1 LIGFAGVRRIHQRA
15 VNNRSSL
22 EDEIMKRANI
32 LTSFIAVAL
41 LMSIASGQHRLPA
54 GAATAVLNRAKFDQ
68 SLQTAVAP
76 NVMGY
81 QYILIKDGKVVSE
94 KFGGLSHSMADGYK
108 TMTTATPTNIGSL
121 AKFFSGTAMIGL
133 MEKPYADG
141 QWDKGK
147 TLQEKL
153 DRPFMTIVPKV
164 WKTGAK
170 AGVENITI
178 RQLLQHRS
186 GFDDAKASNRNVLGF
201 LKDTDGFSASQYNQR
216 EYSNINFVLN
226 GYLLPMYA
234 QPSFNDILD
243 VQVAQKHL
251 DFTTGDAYVRQTA
264 GLAMHNLMKTRIWDQ
279 MSPKILPNCDG
290 TRLRHVAAL
299 SYNAKNDTSKG
310 EITSLLEQQ
319 GHCGGHG
326 GYFVSA
332 RALAEY
338 VAYFSSTD
346 LIVTKAGRNAM
357 YNESMNPN
365 DRLVWSSS
373 TANSWLGD
381 KFGMPNVIWSNG
393 IAGGYRNVIVRLPQN
408 HYLILLTN
416 SPDLSVGQLQA
427 AGVNAFIAGMQDNF

>member
-1 LIGFAGVRRIHQRA
+1 MKASRIF
-15 VNNRSSL
+15 
-22 EDEIMKRANI
+22 
-32 LTSFIAVAL
+32 TFFIALIMTASL
-41 LMSIASGQHRLPA
+41 ASGQRRQPP
-54 GAATAVLNRAKFDQ
+54 GAATAVLNKTKFDQ
-68 SLQTAVAP
+68 SLQGAVAP

-94 KFGGLSHSMADGYK
+94 KFGGLAHSMADGYK
-108 TMTTATPTNIGSL
+108 TMTSATPTNIGSL

-133 MEKPYADG
+133 MEKPYAEG

-153 DRPFMTIVPKV
+153 NRPFMTIVPKV
-164 WKTGAK
+164 WTTGASS
-170 AGVENITI
+170 GVEDITI

-186 GFDDAKASNRNVLGF
+186 GFDDAKGNNRTVLGF
-201 LKDTDGFSASQYNQR
+201 LKDSDGFNQAQFNQR

-234 QPSFNDILD
+234 QPNFNDILD
-243 VQVAQKHL
+243 VQVAQRKL
-251 DFTTGDAYVRQTA
+251 NFTTGDAYVRQMA

-299 SYNAKNDTSKG
+299 SYNSKSDTSKG

-346 LIVTKAGRNAM
+346 LIVTKAGRDAM
-357 YNESMNPN
+357 YREGMNPN

-373 TANSWLGD
+373 TASTWLGD

>member
-1 LIGFAGVRRIHQRA
+1 MES
-15 VNNRSSL
+15 RSF
-22 EDEIMKRANI
+22 
-32 LTSFIAVAL
+32 LTSFVAMIL
-41 LMSIASGQHRLPA
+41 LISIANGQHRLPA
-54 GAATAVLNRAKFDQ
+54 GAATATLSKAKFDQ
-68 SLQTAVAP
+68 SLQAAVGP

-81 QYILIKDGKVVSE
+81 QYILIKDGQVVSE
-94 KFGGLSHSMADGYK
+94 KAGGLSHSMADGYK

-133 MEKPYADG
+133 MEKPAEASG
-141 QWDKGK
+141 WDKGA
-147 TLQEKL
+147 TLQQKL
-153 DRPFMTIVPKV
+153 DRTFMSIAPDV
-164 WKTGAK
+164 WKNGAK
-170 AGVENITI
+170 SGVENITI

-186 GFDDAKASNRNVLGF
+186 GFDDEKASNRNVLGF
-201 LKDTDGFSASQYNQR
+201 LQDADGFSQAQFNQR

-234 QPSFNDILD
+234 MPAFKDILN
-243 VQVAQKHL
+243 VWVAQKHL
-251 DFTTGDAYVRQTA
+251 DKTASDAYVRQTA
-264 GLAMHNLMKTRIWDQ
+264 GNAMHNLMKTRIWDQ

-290 TRLRHVAAL
+290 SRLSNVAAF
-299 SYNAKNDTSKG
+299 SYNSKSDTAKG
-310 EITSLLEQQ
+310 EITSLLQQQ

-326 GYFVSA
+326 GYFVSS

-338 VAYFSSTD
+338 LAYFSTTD

-357 YNESMNPN
+357 YNESMNTN

-373 TANSWLGD
+373 SANSWLGD

-408 HYLILLTN
+408 YYLVLLTN
-416 SPDLSVGQLQA
+416 SPDLSVNQLES